1 MSKSRNFGQQVEIF
15 VSADGQA
22 ETKLAEVDNFS
33 FKMDDVVKENSSL
46 GEVGIGTITILNNGG
61 TCSFEAKQS
70 DSKLLAFFHEQQQQ
84 IRGGGND
91 GQRGE
96 APYLE
101 VRMKITQ
108 LDQSVTT
115 IAFEGLK
122 LHSFDLSVA
131 GRTEE
136 IVEKWE
142 GKFKRS
148 TTIVNGGDS
157 AESANAATAF
167 IQTALGNLNTLS
179 ASTTTNPENGT
190 YDYVNFIST
199 AIEDLNRA
207 N

>member
-46 GEVGIGTITILNNGG
+46 GEAGIGSISILSNGG

-84 IRGGGND
+84 TRGGGTD
-91 GQRGE
+91 GKRGE

-115 IAFEGLK
+115 VAFEGLK
-122 LHSFDLSVA
+122 LHSFDVSVA

-148 TTIVNGGDS
+148 TLITNGGDS
-157 AESANAATAF
+157 TISATLATAF
-167 IQTALGNLNTLS
+167 IQTALSNLNVLS

-190 YDYVNFIST
+190 YDYTSFIAA
-199 AIEDLNRA
+199 AIEDLNRT